1 MSIAAAIP
9 PVGKA
14 RPLKVPPVT
23 DRTLR
28 NGLRVIAVKRSSVP
42 RAELRLRIPAGLIY
56 DTGDGVRARLL
67 PDTMLAGT
75 KDRSSVEIAREL
87 QRLGASLAA
96 SADDDDL
103 IVHAGVLAHNLK
115 PLLALVAETLTQPA
129 FPADE
134 VAVARDRIAQE
145 IIIRRSQPSAIASD
159 ALDARV
165 YGRHRYGRGLPTPEA
180 VRRIGAGPLRT
191 YHAQHIAPR
200 GSSLVI
206 VGDVSPAKAAD
217 LAEEALAPWRVK
229 ATAASPAKPPAPP
242 TGLPVLIVD
251 RPGAVQTNIR
261 MAGRW
266 KRRGAADFY
275 ALAMAHIVFG
285 GYFSSRLVKNI
296 REDKGYTYS
305 PGSAVDHRRLC
316 STFIVAA
323 DVGTDVTGPSLLEI
337 QYELG
342 RMTLLPVSQD
352 ELDAGRRYLAGVT
365 MLSTQTQS
373 GLASYIDSITAAG
386 LGIDYLRDFRANLE
400 KVTPDDVLRVA
411 AEYLSPRNLLTV
423 MVGDVSAI
431 KRSVEAQ
438 EPVEVT
444 TAL

>member
-1 MSIAAAIP
+1 MSVAAAIP
-9 PVGKA
+9 SVGKA

-42 RAELRLRIPAGLIY
+42 RAELRLRIPAGLVH

-103 IVHAGVLAHNLK
+103 IVHAGGLAQNLK
-115 PLLALVAETLTQPA
+115 PLLALLAETLTEPA

-134 VAVARDRIAQE
+134 VAVARDRTAQE
-145 IIIRRSQPSAIASD
+145 IIIRRSQPSAIASE
-159 ALDARV
+159 ALEARV
-165 YGRHRYGRGLPTPEA
+165 FGRHRYGRALPKPEA

-191 YHAQHIAPR
+191 FHGQHVTPR

-206 VGDVSPAKAAD
+206 VGDVAPAKAAD
-217 LAEEALAPWRVK
+217 LAEEILGTWRGK
-229 ATAASPAKPPAPP
+229 ASGPAPAKPPVPP

-266 KRRGAADFY
+266 ERRGTPDFY
-275 ALAMAHIVFG
+275 ALSMAHIVFG

-305 PGSAVDHRRLC
+305 PGSAIDHRRLC
-316 STFIVAA
+316 SMFIVAA
-323 DVGTDVTGPSLLEI
+323 DVGTEVTAPALLEI

-342 RMTLLPVSQD
+342 RMTLLPVGQD

-386 LGIDYLRDFRANLE
+386 LGIDYLRDFRTNLE
-400 KVTPDDVLRVA
+400 RVTPEDVLRVA
-411 AEYLSPRNLLTV
+411 AGYLSPRNLVTV
-423 MVGDVSAI
+423 LVGDASTI
-431 KRSVEAQ
+431 ERPIEAL
-438 EPVEVT
+438 EPAEVT
-444 TAL
+444 KAP